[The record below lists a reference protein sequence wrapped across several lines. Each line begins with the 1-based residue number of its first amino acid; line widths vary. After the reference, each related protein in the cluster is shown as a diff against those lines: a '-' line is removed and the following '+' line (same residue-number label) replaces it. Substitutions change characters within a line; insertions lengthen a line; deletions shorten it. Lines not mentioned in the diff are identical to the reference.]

1 MSLRHRLIR
10 CLPAALQR
18 HLRAWN
24 STRQVRRFAADRWPE
39 AVVVQRLIRPGDV
52 VVDAGA
58 NIGYITALLAGW
70 VGAHGLVH
78 SIEPIPETFRLL
90 QRSMRKLG
98 LRQVQ
103 CHGCGV
109 SDQPGQAMMEVPAY
123 PDGAE
128 NFYESK
134 VVTAAQARPGVR
146 CLPVELRTLDQVVG
160 DSLARVAF
168 MKVDV
173 EGHEEPALRGA
184 QELLRR
190 ARPALLIE
198 INSSVD
204 EPDAPTRRV
213 LDSLAALGYG
223 LYQMGSGGL
232 EPHRVG
238 HRAVDYFFLTAEH
251 LSARLAPLGQ
261 GERSTP

>member
-1 MSLRHRLIR
+1 MSLRHSLVR
-10 CLPAALQR
+10 CLPAPVKR
-18 HLRAWN
+18 GLRAWN
-24 STRQVRRFAADRWPE
+24 STRQVRRFTAERWPE
-39 AVVVQRLIRPGDV
+39 AAVVRRLIRPGDV

-70 VGAHGLVH
+70 VGPSGFVH

-98 LRQVQ
+98 LHQVH

-134 VVTAAQARPGVR
+134 VVTSASARPGARGV
-146 CLPVELRTLDQVVG
+146 PVELRTLDQVVG
-160 DSLARVAF
+160 DSLPRVTF
-168 MKVDV
+168 IKIDV
-173 EGHEEPALRGA
+173 EGHEDPALRGA
-184 QELLRR
+184 QELLQR

-198 INSSVD
+198 INGSVD
-204 EPDAPTRRV
+204 QPDASTRRM
-213 LDSLAALGYG
+213 LDLLAGLGYG
-223 LYQMGSGGL
+223 LYQMGPGGL
-232 EPHRVG
+232 EPHRSG
-238 HRAVDYFFLTAEH
+238 PRAVDYFFLTAAH
-251 LSARLAPLGQ
+251 LSARLG
-261 GERSTP
+261 STGIQESSAS